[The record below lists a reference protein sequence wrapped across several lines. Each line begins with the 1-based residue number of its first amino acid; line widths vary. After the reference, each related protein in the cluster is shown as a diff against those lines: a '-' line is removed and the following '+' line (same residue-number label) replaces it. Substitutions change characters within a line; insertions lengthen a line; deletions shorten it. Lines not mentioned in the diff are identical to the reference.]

1 MKINEFI
8 EGKIINGYFVLDTTE
23 DEFAF
28 YEALSSNDMPP

>member
-23 DEFAF
+23 DEFI
-28 YEALSSNDMPP
+28 YEALSSI